1 LWFTLGLALAKLE
14 LGLLISDNN
23 LRISLFD
30 PFFFL
35 SISGGVVLTA
45 WILLDGA
52 ERFGILQRKETLV
65 LRVSNVD

>member
-1 LWFTLGLALAKLE
+1 
-14 LGLLISDNN
+14 LLISDNN
-23 LRISLFD
+23 LRISLFG

-35 SISGGVVLTA
+35 SISGGVV
-45 WILLDGA
+45 LLDGA